1 MSLARFFLI
10 ALLGTA
16 AFRPELN
23 IGHLLDQLAPK
34 AVEMG
39 GTMIERSGCLFEE
52 QEP

>member
-1 MSLARFFLI
+1 MSLARFILI

-34 AVEMG
+34 AVEIG